1 MDDLD
6 RKILSLLAKNA
17 RMPVKEIAE
26 QVALTSPAVSSR
38 IHKLETDGIISGYTV
53 VLNRPAD
60 RVYVDALI
68 SLSVTPSH
76 RDELVELMH
85 YTQIIHDAREAEDN
99 DYYMIFSP
107 AEDGK
112 FTAQYGY
119 SASYPADDL
128 NDEIQNMLLPL
139 LDLPEGSYT
148 DLAASLS
155 AMMVQSYGVAI
166 VKPAEGKTQEV
177 VDAMDAYIQNQQ
189 QTMEHY
195 LEDQYQ
201 IAASAKV
208 ATVPTGEVVMVCCE
222 NSDAVMNAIKTALAA

>member
-1 MDDLD
+1 MKRIIACLMAGVM
-6 RKILSLLAKNA
+6 LLAL
-17 RMPVKEIAE
+17 VGCGG
-26 QVALTSPAVSSR
+26 SGSSGSASSAA
-38 IHKLETDGIISGYTV
+38 KKD
-53 VLNRPAD
+53 
-60 RVYVDALI
+60 
-68 SLSVTPSH
+68 
-76 RDELVELMH
+76 
-85 YTQIIHDAREAEDN
+85 YTQILHDARSDEDN
-99 DYYMIFSP
+99 EYEMIFTKG
-107 AEDGK
+107 EDGK

-201 IAASAKV
+201 IAAAAKV

>member
-1 MDDLD
+1 MKK
-6 RKILSLLAKNA
+6 RILAALLALGC
-17 RMPVKEIAE
+17 
-26 QVALTSPAVSSR
+26 ALLVFTGCGS
-38 IHKLETDGIISGYTV
+38 KKDT
-53 VLNRPAD
+53 
-60 RVYVDALI
+60 
-68 SLSVTPSH
+68 TPK
-76 RDELVELMH
+76 D

-195 LEDQYQ
+195 Q
-201 IAASAKV
+201 IAASSKV
-208 ATVPTGEVVMVCCE
+208 STVHNCEVVIVCCE

>member
-1 MDDLD
+1 MKLK
-6 RKILSLLAKNA
+6 RIFAALLAGA
-17 RMPVKEIAE
+17 
-26 QVALTSPAVSSR
+26 ALLALVGCGTSGSSSAAA
-38 IHKLETDGIISGYTV
+38 KKD
-53 VLNRPAD
+53 
-60 RVYVDALI
+60 
-68 SLSVTPSH
+68 
-76 RDELVELMH
+76 
-85 YTQIIHDAREAEDN
+85 YTQILHDARSDEDN
-99 DYYMIFSP
+99 EYEMIFTKG
-107 AEDGK
+107 EDGK

>member
-1 MDDLD
+1 MKRIIACLMAGVM
-6 RKILSLLAKNA
+6 LLALVGCGA
-17 RMPVKEIAE
+17 
-26 QVALTSPAVSSR
+26 SGSSGSASSAA
-38 IHKLETDGIISGYTV
+38 KKD
-53 VLNRPAD
+53 
-60 RVYVDALI
+60 
-68 SLSVTPSH
+68 
-76 RDELVELMH
+76 
-85 YTQIIHDAREAEDN
+85 YTQILHDARSDEDN
-99 DYYMIFSP
+99 EYEMIFTKG
-107 AEDGK
+107 EDGK

>member
-1 MDDLD
+1 MKRIIACLMAGVM
-6 RKILSLLAKNA
+6 LLALVGCGA
-17 RMPVKEIAE
+17 
-26 QVALTSPAVSSR
+26 SGSSGSASSAA
-38 IHKLETDGIISGYTV
+38 KKD
-53 VLNRPAD
+53 
-60 RVYVDALI
+60 
-68 SLSVTPSH
+68 
-76 RDELVELMH
+76 
-85 YTQIIHDAREAEDN
+85 YTQILHDARSDEDN
-99 DYYMIFSP
+99 KYEMIFTKG
-107 AEDGK
+107 EDGK

>member
-1 MDDLD
+1 MKK
-6 RKILSLLAKNA
+6 RILAALLALGC
-17 RMPVKEIAE
+17 
-26 QVALTSPAVSSR
+26 ALLVFTGCGS
-38 IHKLETDGIISGYTV
+38 KKDT
-53 VLNRPAD
+53 
-60 RVYVDALI
+60 
-68 SLSVTPSH
+68 TPK
-76 RDELVELMH
+76 D

-119 SASYPADDL
+119 SASYPAEDL

-139 LDLPEGSYT
+139 LDLPEGSARIAQLGADCYT

>member
-1 MDDLD
+1 MKRIIACLMAG
-6 RKILSLLAKNA
+6 ILMLAL
-17 RMPVKEIAE
+17 VGCG
-26 QVALTSPAVSSR
+26 TSGSSSAAA
-38 IHKLETDGIISGYTV
+38 KKD
-53 VLNRPAD
+53 
-60 RVYVDALI
+60 
-68 SLSVTPSH
+68 
-76 RDELVELMH
+76 
-85 YTQIIHDAREAEDN
+85 YTQILHDARSDEDN
-99 DYYMIFSP
+99 EYLMIFTKG
-107 AEDGK
+107 EDGK

-208 ATVPTGEVVMVCCE
+208 ATVPCLLYT
-222 NSDAVMNAIKTALAA
+222 SPSPRD

>member
-1 MDDLD
+1 M
-6 RKILSLLAKNA
+6 KKFIAALLAG
-17 RMPVKEIAE
+17 
-26 QVALTSPAVSSR
+26 LTLFTLVGCSGGSKADSS
-38 IHKLETDGIISGYTV
+38 
-53 VLNRPAD
+53 
-60 RVYVDALI
+60 
-68 SLSVTPSH
+68 TPKDYS
-76 RDELVELMH
+76 
-85 YTQIIHDAREAEDN
+85 QIIHDARSDEDN
-99 DYYMIFSP
+99 EYEMIFTKG
-107 AEDGK
+107 EDGK

-119 SASYPADDL
+119 SASYPAEDL

>member
-1 MDDLD
+1 MKK
-6 RKILSLLAKNA
+6 RILAALLALGC
-17 RMPVKEIAE
+17 
-26 QVALTSPAVSSR
+26 ALLVFTGCGS
-38 IHKLETDGIISGYTV
+38 KKDT
-53 VLNRPAD
+53 
-60 RVYVDALI
+60 
-68 SLSVTPSH
+68 TPK
-76 RDELVELMH
+76 D

-99 DYYMIFSP
+99 DYYMIFARSDEDNKYEMIFTKG
-107 AEDGK
+107 EDGK

-201 IAASAKV
+201 IAAAAKV